1 LPEKHG
7 LVPQYDSISFANND
21 IQFKDK
27 TGINHDKF
35 SFGLKKSLYNFMH
48 GIGFDLPVNEWFD
61 FKVPR
66 TTIGPNYIETAN
78 NTDVLPMPKASS
90 KPLWICAQPSV
101 SNFTAKKK
109 GKSIQMTE

>member
-1 LPEKHG
+1 
-7 LVPQYDSISFANND
+7 
-21 IQFKDK
+21 
-27 TGINHDKF
+27 
-35 SFGLKKSLYNFMH
+35 MH